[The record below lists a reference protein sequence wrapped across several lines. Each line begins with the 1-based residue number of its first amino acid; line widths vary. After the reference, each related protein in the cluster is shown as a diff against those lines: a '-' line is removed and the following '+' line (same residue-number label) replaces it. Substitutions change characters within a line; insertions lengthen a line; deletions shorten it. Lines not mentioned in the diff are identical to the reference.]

1 MVHVPATY
9 LSQLS
14 ENYWKKQPADYLQI
28 IQCQESQVLTQDKN
42 NFQDKSNQELSRWK
56 ITNIIQSQS
65 SFFMKLFSLS
75 KSDTILSVEDP
86 PKCVIES

>member
-14 ENYWKKQPADYLQI
+14 ENYWYKQPADYLQI
-28 IQCQESQVLTQDKN
+28 IQCQESQVLTQYKN
-42 NFQDKSNQELSRWK
+42 NFQDKSSQEVWRWK
-56 ITNIIQSQS
+56 ITDFIQNQR

-75 KSDTILSVEDP
+75 KSDTILSVKDP
-86 PKCVIES
+86 NL